1 MAMGLAAFLLA
12 FPSAKAG
19 LLNNPQEKLIIV
31 IEPGDDTP
39 PDDPRGPVFNP
50 FTAYRM
56 NNTVVLESD
65 TSYGLV
71 SITLVSTVGD
81 YITTVFDT
89 ADGSILIPMPETT
102 PFYSPTP
109 PVHNL
114 SARLK
119 SNRDHYENSNK
130 HNCVILS
137 FTFSSF
143 M

>member
-1 MAMGLAAFLLA
+1 MNKLRTLRKMAMGLAAFLLA

-89 ADGSILIPMPETT
+89 ADGSILIPISGNAGNYTLLLT
-102 PFYSPTP
+102 DSTGAQF
-109 PVHNL
+109 
-114 SARLK
+114 
-119 SNRDHYENSNK
+119 
-130 HNCVILS
+130 IG
-137 FTFSSF
+137 TFEI
-143 M
+143 

>member
-1 MAMGLAAFLLA
+1 MNKLRTLRKMAMGLAAFLLA

-65 TSYGLV
+65 TSYGQV

-89 ADGSILIPMPETT
+89 ADSSILIPISGNAGNYTLLLT
-102 PFYSPTP
+102 DSTGAQF
-109 PVHNL
+109 
-114 SARLK
+114 
-119 SNRDHYENSNK
+119 
-130 HNCVILS
+130 IG
-137 FTFSSF
+137 TFEI
-143 M
+143 

>member
-89 ADGSILIPMPETT
+89 ADGSILIPISGNAGNYTLLLT
-102 PFYSPTP
+102 DSTGAQF
-109 PVHNL
+109 
-114 SARLK
+114 
-119 SNRDHYENSNK
+119 
-130 HNCVILS
+130 IG
-137 FTFSSF
+137 TFEI
-143 M
+143 